1 MDIQP
6 GDLALERLKHWEQVR
21 ANAVCMT
28 QPMGNG
34 ELRDY
39 TWAQAVD
46 EARRMASWLR
56 AQNYPERSNIAI
68 ISKNCAHWLMG
79 DWAIWMAGH
88 ISVPLYPTLTA
99 ESVRKILEHS
109 EAQAAFVGK
118 LDDWDAMKAG
128 VPDSVQC
135 ISFPLSPP
143 TDFPTWEDI
152 IRDNEPL
159 QALPERKVEDLA
171 TIIYTSGTTGMPK
184 GVMHSFGGMAW
195 AIASGNKRFNMG
207 PEDRVLSYLPLS
219 HIAERIAVEL
229 GMLRVGMRT
238 YFAESLDTF
247 AQDLQRARPTFFF
260 SVPRL
265 WIKFK
270 QAVNAKMPDEK
281 LDRMLKI
288 PVVGGMIRRKILK
301 QLGLDQVKFAGGG
314 AAPMPPSVLEWYE
327 KLGLEII
334 EVYGMTENLA
344 ISHSNLPGKT
354 RPGFVGYPYEGVEAR
369 LGEDGEV
376 QTRSPA
382 VMQGYFKEPEKT
394 REVMTEDGFLRTG
407 DRGELDDEGRLRITG
422 RVKDIFKT
430 SKGKYV
436 APAPIEDKL
445 VTHNA
450 VEACCVAGADR
461 SQPFGILMLSEDA
474 LTRCKNREARE
485 ALMQDLAEYREK
497 VNAQLDQHEQLEF
510 LVVVEDQ
517 WTTENDFVTPTM
529 KVKRNVVEDHYLK
542 HAEDWAAK
550 RQPVVWAGTTG

>member
-56 AQNYPERSNIAI
+56 AQNYPDRSNIAI
-68 ISKNCAHWLMG
+68 ISKNCAHWLMA

-109 EAQAAFVGK
+109 EAEAAFVGK

-159 QALPERKVEDLA
+159 QALPERKAEDLA

-195 AIASGNKRFNMG
+195 AIASGNKRFDMG

-247 AQDLQRARPTFFF
+247 PHDLQRAHPTFFF

-314 AAPMPPSVLEWYE
+314 AAPMPPSVLE
-327 KLGLEII
+327 
-334 EVYGMTENLA
+334 
-344 ISHSNLPGKT
+344 
-354 RPGFVGYPYEGVEAR
+354 
-369 LGEDGEV
+369 
-376 QTRSPA
+376 
-382 VMQGYFKEPEKT
+382 
-394 REVMTEDGFLRTG
+394 
-407 DRGELDDEGRLRITG
+407 
-422 RVKDIFKT
+422 
-430 SKGKYV
+430 
-436 APAPIEDKL
+436 
-445 VTHNA
+445 
-450 VEACCVAGADR
+450 
-461 SQPFGILMLSEDA
+461 LS
-474 LTRCKNREARE
+474 LI
-485 ALMQDLAEYREK
+485 
-497 VNAQLDQHEQLEF
+497 HI
-510 LVVVEDQ
+510 
-517 WTTENDFVTPTM
+517 
-529 KVKRNVVEDHYLK
+529 
-542 HAEDWAAK
+542 
-550 RQPVVWAGTTG
+550 